1 MKNASCF
8 VDFGRKAERAVN
20 ATKVCIEKKKMAPEM
35 DKIKGSGEGN
45 GHMIILAIL
54 LGKMPKYEK

>member
-1 MKNASCF
+1 M
-8 VDFGRKAERAVN
+8 
-20 ATKVCIEKKKMAPEM
+20 MAPEM

-54 LGKMPKYEK
+54 LGKMLKYEK